1 MTTYVINGGDLLKA
15 ACSFNLIDI
24 FAHGAN
30 CWSTMGAGIA
40 LHIGNNFP
48 ALREVDAN
56 DPRGPEQR
64 LGGMSYAF
72 DHSTGVWG
80 ANLYTQFYPGPN
92 ARMPSVISSVQ
103 TMFEQVHEIVE
114 ASKDETVYVGL
125 PAIGC
130 GIGGLNL
137 YDVVRQVEALAETLY
152 EDTRCRVV
160 PVFYIMEVDKFA
172 EDMENLNAL
181 DDDINVVDSEEEIIR
196 VEGVNNDMRV

>member
-1 MTTYVINGGDLLKA
+1 
-15 ACSFNLIDI
+15 
-24 FAHGAN
+24 
-30 CWSTMGAGIA
+30 
-40 LHIGNNFP
+40 
-48 ALREVDAN
+48 
-56 DPRGPEQR
+56 
-64 LGGMSYAF
+64 MSYAF
-72 DHSTGVWG
+72 DRDTGVWG
-80 ANLYTQFYPGPN
+80 FNLYTQFYTGPN

-103 TMFEQVHEIVE
+103 VMFEQLHEIME
-114 ASKDETVYVGL
+114 AKDSETVYIGL

-152 EDTRCRVV
+152 EDTRRRVV

-196 VEGVNNDMRV
+196 VEGNNV

>member
-1 MTTYVINGGDLLKA
+1 MTTYVIHGGDLLKA
-15 ACSFNLIDI
+15 ACSFNLINI

-48 ALREVDAN
+48 ALREADAN

-64 LGGMSYAF
+64 LGGMTYAF
-72 DHSTGVWG
+72 DHSKGVWG

-92 ARMPSVISSVQ
+92 ARIPSIISSVQ
-103 TMFEQVHEIVE
+103 MLFEQAHEIVE
-114 ASKDETVYVGL
+114 ATNDETVYVGL

-137 YDVVRQVEALAETLY
+137 YSVVRHINRIAESVY
-152 EDTRCRVV
+152 EETRRRVV
-160 PVFYIMEVDKFA
+160 PVFYIREGDGF
-172 EDMENLNAL
+172 
-181 DDDINVVDSEEEIIR
+181 DDDMKELSHLDAEGIMIVNDEQEVIDEEA
-196 VEGVNNDMRV
+196 

>member
-15 ACSFNLIDI
+15 ACSFNLINI

-30 CWSTMGAGIA
+30 CWSAMGAGIA

-72 DHSTGVWG
+72 DHSKGVWG

-103 TMFEQVHEIVE
+103 ILFEQVHEIVE
-114 ASKDETVYVGL
+114 ATSEETVYVGL

-130 GIGGLNL
+130 GIGGLKL
-137 YDVVRQVEALAETLY
+137 FSVVCQINKVAVSVFEET
-152 EDTRCRVV
+152 RRRVV
-160 PVFYIMEVDKFA
+160 PVFYIRE
-172 EDMENLNAL
+172 EDGF
-181 DDDINVVDSEEEIIR
+181 DDDLMDLSDLIEDGIMIVNDEQEVIDEEA
-196 VEGVNNDMRV
+196 

>member
-15 ACSFNLIDI
+15 ACSFNLINI

-30 CWSTMGAGIA
+30 CWSTMGSGIA
-40 LHIGNNFP
+40 GAIARDFK
-48 ALREVDAN
+48 ALRDADAN
-56 DPRGPEQR
+56 DPRGPDQR

-72 DHSTGVWG
+72 DPSNGTWG

-103 TMFEQVHEIVE
+103 TLFEQVHEIVE
-114 ASKDETVYVGL
+114 ATKDEVVYVGF

-137 YDVVRQVEALAETLY
+137 FNVVCQINKVAESVL
-152 EDTRCRVV
+152 EDTKRRVV
-160 PVFYIMEVDKFA
+160 PVFYIREGDGFDYALMELSHLA
-172 EDMENLNAL
+172 EDGIM
-181 DDDINVVDSEEEIIR
+181 VVNDEEEIID
-196 VEGVNNDMRV
+196 EEA

>member
-15 ACSFNLIDI
+15 ACSFNLINI

-72 DHSTGVWG
+72 DHSKGVWG

-103 TMFEQVHEIVE
+103 ILFEQVHEIVE
-114 ASKDETVYVGL
+114 ATSEETVYVGL

-130 GIGGLNL
+130 GIGGLKL
-137 YDVVRQVEALAETLY
+137 FSVVCQINKVAVSVFEET
-152 EDTRCRVV
+152 RRRVV
-160 PVFYIMEVDKFA
+160 PVFYIRE
-172 EDMENLNAL
+172 EDGF
-181 DDDINVVDSEEEIIR
+181 DDDLMDLSDLIEDGIMIVNDEQEVIDEEA
-196 VEGVNNDMRV
+196 

>member
-64 LGGMSYAF
+64 LGREPL
-72 DHSTGVWG
+72 HSVLSRSERSH
-80 ANLYTQFYPGPN
+80 AVVSSQ
-92 ARMPSVISSVQ
+92 SSISG
-103 TMFEQVHEIVE
+103 
-114 ASKDETVYVGL
+114 KET
-125 PAIGC
+125 
-130 GIGGLNL
+130 
-137 YDVVRQVEALAETLY
+137 
-152 EDTRCRVV
+152 
-160 PVFYIMEVDKFA
+160 
-172 EDMENLNAL
+172 
-181 DDDINVVDSEEEIIR
+181 DSMMI
-196 VEGVNNDMRV
+196 

>member
-72 DHSTGVWG
+72 DHGEGVWG

-103 TMFEQVHEIVE
+103 MLFEQVHEIVE
-114 ASKDETVYVGL
+114 ATDDETVYVGL

-130 GIGGLNL
+130 GIGGLKL
-137 YDVVRQVEALAETLY
+137 FSVVCQINKVAVSVFEET
-152 EDTRCRVV
+152 RRRVV
-160 PVFYIMEVDKFA
+160 PVFYIRE
-172 EDMENLNAL
+172 EDGF
-181 DDDINVVDSEEEIIR
+181 DDDLMDLSDLIEDGIMIVKDEQEIID
-196 VEGVNNDMRV
+196 EEA